1 MIEMDLHKKLT
12 EKLYLPPDKKQ
23 TNKLGG
29 QGKRGR
35 GRGGKEEVITT
46 HRLDLNI

>member
-23 TNKLGG
+23 TNLG
-29 QGKRGR
+29 GR
-35 GRGGKEEVITT
+35 GRGGGGEEEKKK
-46 HRLDLNI
+46 